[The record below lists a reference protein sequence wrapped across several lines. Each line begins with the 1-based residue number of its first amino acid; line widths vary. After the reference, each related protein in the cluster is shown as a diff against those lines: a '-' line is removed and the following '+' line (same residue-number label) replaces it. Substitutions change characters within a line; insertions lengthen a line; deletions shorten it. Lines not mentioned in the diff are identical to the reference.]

1 MKLNKILVE
10 TFGAKQDQLIDS
22 FSIYSFP
29 EWDSMSYMF
38 FITKLEEEYEI
49 VISGN
54 EIESMRTVKD
64 VKNIILSK
72 GKNIE

>member
-10 TFGAKQDQLIDS
+10 SFGAKQDQLIDS

-29 EWDSMSYMF
+29 EWDSMSHMF
-38 FITKLEEEYEI
+38 FITKLEEEYDI

-64 VKNIILSK
+64 VKNIILTK